1 MRGYWLTAEAV
12 LSAFLVFLLLVVLF
26 LPLPTTY
33 SVTRYVEQNDRII
46 AQLESCFSSG
56 DCVSSVSASECV
68 DYRHVLT
75 RTGELRQVCVPP

>member
-26 LPLPTTY
+26 LPMPSTY
-33 SVTRYVEQNDRII
+33 SVTRYVEQNDRIL
-46 AQLESCFSSG
+46 AQLESCFPTG
-56 DCVSSVSASECV
+56 DCVSTPPTHSCV

-75 RTGELRQVCVPP
+75 RAGELRRICVPP